1 MLISLFLFVSI
12 LFQEPLEKALQLYQE
27 RKYDSTIWLASS
39 IADDSYEKLNLLG
52 SSYFYK
58 GQYDTALLYF
68 QKILDLDEL
77 TIPNQVNSL
86 NRIGQAYQR
95 QGEFDQALESLFEA
109 LRIQESEVAKEK
121 NEENLVL
128 LSRIQLSIG
137 TVLDEIGDTG
147 RAITYY
153 KNTLAT
159 RKELQDSLGMA
170 RVFNNIGI
178 VYKNAL
184 KYDSALINYQK
195 GLELLPNSNPNLT
208 VRWQLITNL
217 GNLYKRMEKNELA
230 RSALTQAV
238 IISEKLNNSTLQ
250 SDSHLNLAS
259 FWQSVGNFGAA
270 EKSLMIALDLSTESA
285 NSYELYDIRKN
296 LADLYESWD
305 KKELAY
311 DQLVL
316 ANQYR
321 DSLYQEEKEKAIAET
336 LIQYE
341 TEKKE
346 QQIALQNAQL
356 VQQKVINQRN
366 YLIIIALVIIVLLL
380 VYLGILIR
388 NRAAKQQEIFK
399 KEAEI
404 QLQEAE
410 LKATVQSQE
419 QERKRFAQDLHDGL
433 GQMIT
438 VLLLNIKSLE
448 ARILDET
455 NIFQSSTQILEG
467 MYDELKAICFN
478 LMPDTLIRF
487 GIEAGIREFA
497 QKINDTGKVSIQVNT
512 VGLSERLG
520 DIQEVS
526 LYRLAQ
532 EWINN
537 IIKYSDAD
545 QIEVVLEKDWDR
557 LLFQIR
563 DNGSGFDLDQLKK
576 GKGNGW
582 RNMNSRAKILKGDLQ
597 ISSSPEKRG
606 TILKLEAIL
615 EETLILDPQN

>member
-1 MLISLFLFVSI
+1 MLTTLFLIVFTF
-12 LFQEPLEKALQLYQE
+12 FQQPLEKAQELYQQ
-27 RKYDSTIWLASS
+27 RKYDSAIWLANS
-39 IADDSYEKLNLLG
+39 IQEDSYDKLNLIG
-52 SSYFYK
+52 SSHFYL
-58 GQYDTALLYF
+58 GQYDSSIYYF
-68 QKILDLDEL
+68 QKVLKLEDLS
-77 TIPNQVNSL
+77 TPNKVNSL
-86 NRIGQAYQR
+86 NRLGQSYQR
-95 QGEFDQALESLFEA
+95 LGEFDKCLEHLFEA
-109 LRIQESEVAKEK
+109 LRIQEAEVSREKKED
-121 NEENLVL
+121 NLIL

-137 TVLDEIGDTG
+137 TVLDEIGDSD
-147 RAITYY
+147 RAISYY
-153 KNTLAT
+153 KNTLTT

-170 RVFNNIGI
+170 RVFNNLGI

-184 KYDSALINYQK
+184 KYDSALINYKQ

-208 VRWQLITNL
+208 VQWQLITNL
-217 GNLYKRMEKNELA
+217 GNLYKRMEKNEDA
-230 RSALTQAV
+230 KAALTQAV
-238 IISEKLNNSTLQ
+238 TISEKLNNVTLQ

-259 FWQSVGNFGAA
+259 FWQSVGNYGES
-270 EKSLMIALDLSTESA
+270 EKNLLMALELSSETG
-285 NSYELYDIRKN
+285 NTYELYDIRKN

-305 KKELAY
+305 KKALAY

-321 DSLYQEEKEKAIAET
+321 DSLFQEEKEKAIAET

-356 VQQKVINQRN
+356 AEQNVINQRN
-366 YLIIIALVIIVLLL
+366 YLIMGILVIFVLLL
-380 VYLGILIR
+380 ITLAILIR
-388 NRAAKQQEIFK
+388 NKASKQQEILR
-399 KEAEI
+399 KEGEI

-448 ARILDET
+448 SRLLDEN

-497 QKINDTGKVSIQVNT
+497 QKINDTGKVTILVKAT
-512 VGLSERLG
+512 GLEERLG

-545 QIEVVLEKDWDR
+545 QIEVILEKDWNQ
-557 LLFQIR
+557 LLFQIK
-563 DNGSGFDLDQLKK
+563 DNGSGFDLNQLKK

-597 ISSSPEKRG
+597 ISTSPMQKG
-606 TILKLEAIL
+606 TTLKLIATLEESLIL
-615 EETLILDPQN
+615 EPEY

>member
-1 MLISLFLFVSI
+1 MLITLFLSFFAF
-12 LFQEPLEKALQLYQE
+12 FQEPLEQAKELYQM
-27 RKYDSTIWLASS
+27 RKYDSAIWLASS
-39 IADDSYEKLNLLG
+39 IREDSYEKLNLIGNSHFSL
-52 SSYFYK
+52 
-58 GQYDTALLYF
+58 GQYDSAIKSF
-68 QKILDLDEL
+68 QDVLNLQGI
-77 TIPNQVNSL
+77 TVPNQVNAL
-86 NRIGQAYQR
+86 NRLGQSFQR
-95 QGEFDQALESLFEA
+95 LGKFDESLEYLFDA
-109 LRIQESEVAKEK
+109 LRIQENQVNLEK
-121 NEENLVL
+121 NEENLIL
-128 LSRIQLSIG
+128 LSRVQLTIG
-137 TVLDEIGDTG
+137 TVLDEIGDSD
-147 RAITYY
+147 RAIRYY
-153 KNTLAT
+153 NKTLAT
-159 RKELQDSLGMA
+159 RSELQDSLGMA

-184 KYDSALINYQK
+184 NYDSALISYQK

-208 VRWQLITNL
+208 VQWQLITNL
-217 GNLYKRMEKNELA
+217 GNLYKRMEKIEQA
-230 RSALTQAV
+230 RSALIQAV
-238 IISEKLNNSTLQ
+238 TISEKLNNSTLQ

-259 FWQSVGNFGAA
+259 FWQSVGNFAAA
-270 EKSLMIALDLSTESA
+270 EKNLLLALDLSLENGNT
-285 NSYELYDIRKN
+285 YELFEIRKN
-296 LADLYESWD
+296 LADLYQSWD
-305 KKELAY
+305 KKDLAY
-311 DQLVL
+311 DQLLL

-321 DSLYQEEKEKAIAET
+321 DSLFQEEKEKAIAET

-356 VQQKVINQRN
+356 VEQKVINQRN
-366 YLIIIALVIIVLLL
+366 FLLIGILLIFVLLL
-380 VYLGILIR
+380 VSLAILIR
-388 NRAAKQQEIFK
+388 NKGAKQQEILR

-448 ARILDET
+448 SRILDEA
-455 NIFQSSTQILEG
+455 NLFQSATQILED

-497 QKINDTGKVSIQVNT
+497 QKINDTGKATIRVQVS
-512 VGLSERLG
+512 GLEDRLG

-545 QIEVVLEKDWDR
+545 QIEVLLKKDR
-557 LLFQIR
+557 NQLLFQIR
-563 DNGSGFDLDQLKK
+563 DNGSGFDPIHLKK

-597 ISSSPEKRG
+597 IFSFPEQKG
-606 TILKLEAIL
+606 TTLNLIAFSEDNRVLEP
-615 EETLILDPQN
+615 EY

>member
-1 MLISLFLFVSI
+1 MLNTLFLIVFTF
-12 LFQEPLEKALQLYQE
+12 FQQPLEKAQEFYQQ
-27 RKYDSTIWLASS
+27 RKYDSAIWLANS
-39 IADDSYEKLNLLG
+39 IQEDSYDKLNLIG
-52 SSYFYK
+52 SSHFYL
-58 GQYDTALLYF
+58 GQYDSSIYYF
-68 QKILDLDEL
+68 QEVLRLENIS
-77 TIPNQVNSL
+77 TSNQINSL
-86 NRIGQAYQR
+86 NRLGQSYQR
-95 QGEFDQALESLFEA
+95 LGEFDECLEHLFEA
-109 LRIQESEVAKEK
+109 LRIQEAEVSKEK
-121 NEENLVL
+121 NEDNLIL

-137 TVLDEIGDTG
+137 TVLDEIGDSD
-147 RAITYY
+147 RAIGYY

-170 RVFNNIGI
+170 RVFNNLGI

-184 KYDSALINYQK
+184 KYDSALINYKQ

-208 VRWQLITNL
+208 VQWQLITNL
-217 GNLYKRMEKNELA
+217 GNLYKRMEKNEDA
-230 RSALTQAV
+230 KAALTQAV
-238 IISEKLNNSTLQ
+238 TISKKLNNATLQ

-259 FWQSVGNFGAA
+259 FWHSVGNYG
-270 EKSLMIALDLSTESA
+270 ESERNLMLALELSSETG
-285 NSYELYDIRKN
+285 NTYELYDIRKN

-305 KKELAY
+305 KKALAY

-321 DSLYQEEKEKAIAET
+321 DSLFQEEKEKAIAET

-356 VQQKVINQRN
+356 AEQNVINQRN
-366 YLIIIALVIIVLLL
+366 YLIIGILVIFVLLL
-380 VYLGILIR
+380 ITLAILIK
-388 NRAAKQQEIFK
+388 NKASKQQEILR
-399 KEAEI
+399 KEGEI

-448 ARILDET
+448 SRLLDEK

-497 QKINDTGKVSIQVNT
+497 QKINDTGKVSIRVKAT
-512 VGLSERLG
+512 GLEERLG

-545 QIEVVLEKDWDR
+545 QIEVILEKNWNQ
-557 LLFQIR
+557 LLFQIK
-563 DNGSGFDLDQLKK
+563 DNGSGFDLNQLKK

-597 ISSSPEKRG
+597 ISTSPMQKG
-606 TILKLEAIL
+606 TTLKLIATLEESLIL
-615 EETLILDPQN
+615 EPEY

>member
-1 MLISLFLFVSI
+1 MLNTLFLIVFTF
-12 LFQEPLEKALQLYQE
+12 FQQPLEKVQEFYQQ
-27 RKYDSTIWLASS
+27 RKYDSAIWLANS
-39 IADDSYEKLNLLG
+39 IQEDSYDKLNLIG
-52 SSYFYK
+52 SSHFYL
-58 GQYDTALLYF
+58 GQYDSSIYYF
-68 QKILDLDEL
+68 QEVLRLENIS
-77 TIPNQVNSL
+77 TSNQVNSL
-86 NRIGQAYQR
+86 NRLGQSYQR
-95 QGEFDQALESLFEA
+95 LGEFDECLEHLFEA
-109 LRIQESEVAKEK
+109 LRIQEAEVSKEK
-121 NEENLVL
+121 NEDNLIL

-137 TVLDEIGDTG
+137 TVLDEIGDSD
-147 RAITYY
+147 RAIGYY

-170 RVFNNIGI
+170 RVFNNLGI

-184 KYDSALINYQK
+184 KYDSALINYKQ
-195 GLELLPNSNPNLT
+195 GLEFLPNSNPNLT
-208 VRWQLITNL
+208 VQWQLITNL
-217 GNLYKRMEKNELA
+217 GNLYKRMEKNEDA
-230 RSALTQAV
+230 KAALTQAV
-238 IISEKLNNSTLQ
+238 TISKKLNNATLQ

-259 FWQSVGNFGAA
+259 FWQSVGNYG
-270 EKSLMIALDLSTESA
+270 ESERNLMLALELSSETG
-285 NSYELYDIRKN
+285 NTYELYDIRKN

-305 KKELAY
+305 KKALAY

-321 DSLYQEEKEKAIAET
+321 DSLFQEEKEKAIAET

-356 VQQKVINQRN
+356 AEQNVINQRN
-366 YLIIIALVIIVLLL
+366 YLIISILVIFVLLL
-380 VYLGILIR
+380 ITLAILIK
-388 NRAAKQQEIFK
+388 NRSSKQQEILR
-399 KEAEI
+399 KEGEI

-448 ARILDET
+448 SRLLDEN

-497 QKINDTGKVSIQVNT
+497 QKINDTGKVSIRVKAT
-512 VGLSERLG
+512 GLEERLG

-545 QIEVVLEKDWDR
+545 QIEVILEKDWNQ
-557 LLFQIR
+557 LLFQIK
-563 DNGSGFDLDQLKK
+563 DNGSGFDLIQLKK

-597 ISSSPEKRG
+597 ISTSPMQKG
-606 TILKLEAIL
+606 TTLKLIATLEESLIL
-615 EETLILDPQN
+615 EPEY

>member
-1 MLISLFLFVSI
+1 MLTTLFWIVFTFL
-12 LFQEPLEKALQLYQE
+12 QQPLEKAKELYQQ
-27 RKYDSTIWLASS
+27 RKYDSVIQVASS
-39 IADDSYEKLNLLG
+39 IREDSYDKLNLIG
-52 SSYFYK
+52 SSHFIL
-58 GQYDTALLYF
+58 GQYDSSIYYF
-68 QKILDLDEL
+68 QEVLNMEDIS
-77 TIPNQVNSL
+77 IPDQVNSL
-86 NRIGQAYQR
+86 NRLGQSYQR
-95 QGEFDQALESLFEA
+95 LGEFDVCLEYLFEA
-109 LRIQESEVAKEK
+109 LRIQEAEVSKEK
-121 NEENLVL
+121 NEDNLIL

-137 TVLDEIGDTG
+137 TVLDEIGDSD
-147 RAITYY
+147 RAISYY

-170 RVFNNIGI
+170 RVFNNLGI

-184 KYDSALINYQK
+184 KYDSALIHYKQ

-208 VRWQLITNL
+208 VQWQLITNL
-217 GNLYKRMEKNELA
+217 GNLYKRMEKNEDA
-230 RSALTQAV
+230 KTALTQAV
-238 IISEKLNNSTLQ
+238 RLSEKLNNSTIQ

-259 FWQSVGNFGAA
+259 FWQSVGNFRES
-270 EKSLMIALDLSTESA
+270 EKNLLQALDLSSETG
-285 NSYELYDIRKN
+285 NTYELYDIRKN

-305 KKELAY
+305 KKALAY

-321 DSLYQEEKEKAIAET
+321 DSLFQEEKEKAIAET

-356 VQQKVINQRN
+356 AQQEVINQRN
-366 YLIIIALVIIVLLL
+366 YLIIFALVIFVLLL

-388 NRAAKQQEIFK
+388 NRATKQQEILK

-448 ARILDET
+448 ARILDEN

-497 QKINDTGKVSIQVNT
+497 QKINDTGKVSIQVKT
-512 VGLSERLG
+512 AGLSERLG

-563 DNGSGFDLDQLKK
+563 DNGSGFDLNQLKK

-597 ISSSPEKRG
+597 IFSSPNKRG
-606 TILKLEAIL
+606 TVLKLESIL
-615 EETLILDPQN
+615 EDNLILEPQY